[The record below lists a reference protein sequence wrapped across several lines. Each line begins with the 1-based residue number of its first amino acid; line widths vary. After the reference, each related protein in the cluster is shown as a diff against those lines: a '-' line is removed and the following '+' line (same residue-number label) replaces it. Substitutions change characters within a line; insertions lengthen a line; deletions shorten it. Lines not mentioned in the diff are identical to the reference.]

1 MKRVQ
6 VQLEPD
12 CHKIIKCVC
21 AQMGVTMSEYYNLCS
36 IAYLTNKLKDDEQLR
51 QLIKAVPLTQGSRAY
66 KQMERFQLDA
76 SS

>member
-1 MKRVQ
+1 
-6 VQLEPD
+6 
-12 CHKIIKCVC
+12 
-21 AQMGVTMSEYYNLCS
+21 MGVTMSEYYNLCS